1 MSIGLQIMKNVR
13 SGIKGSKSTPIVI
26 ASKEDFEFCAS
37 FLKRGNIKV
46 CRFSIF
52 LASITFD

>member
-13 SGIKGSKSTPIVI
+13 TGTKECKSTPIVI

-37 FLKRGNIKV
+37 FLRRGNIKV
-46 CRFSIF
+46 YRFSIF